1 MTQDA
6 AVTAAAEALEAHYA
20 SGYFCRCGV
29 EVNSVSTHMAAAAVA
44 AARPIIEA
52 EAYRRALDVIEAE
65 RKDETVVLT
74 DAGLVFAADAVRV
87 LLNAARGGAS

>member
-1 MTQDA
+1 MTTDP
-6 AVTAAAEALEAHYA
+6 AVTAAAEAIHRA
-20 SGYFCRCGV
+20 RCCDIDHPGPHAFYLDHA
-29 EVNSVSTHMAAAAVA
+29 EAAVA

>member
-1 MTQDA
+1 MTTDP
-6 AVTAAAEALEAHYA
+6 AVQAAAEALRGMDGMWEDYA
-20 SGYFCRCGV
+20 SD
-29 EVNSVSTHMAAAAVA
+29 EVAWVAVA
-44 AARPIIEA
+44 AARPFIEA